1 MAATMTLGLVLVALG
16 QAVAEPP
23 AAPPPDNPAAA
34 GAASSLAEDAV
45 TPFVPLHPR
54 TAEGRQEIE
63 AVRDF
68 VAARALEDRQQRQE
82 AIVLLEEALEK
93 SPDSL
98 AILRRLGQLCLLLG
112 RNDDAARYARR
123 VLDVEPGDTT
133 MLGLLLED
141 FSRRNDFNGIEG
153 FLTGLRDNPRLV
165 KGSAGDLLIHRTL
178 GLLYAGPLRRLDRA
192 ADALGHVVEE
202 LDAKT
207 ADRLSPADLRRIL
220 GGDEAE
226 AYVRFGAVFVGAN
239 RYPLAIKAFQ
249 RGLAYDPDH
258 PELPRLL
265 AEALLQSGQAEPA
278 LKVLEDF
285 LRRQPQGREPYLL
298 LVDIL
303 TRLDRKAEI
312 VSRLEAAAKND
323 PKNAPLQYL
332 LADQYREDGQKEKA
346 EALYKELLATQP
358 DPQGF
363 GALSASLL
371 RDRKADELIGL
382 LGEAF
387 AKPDTLEAVKP
398 QIELIVGDPAFVGQL
413 LDAGLKLQQADP
425 PKLSRESRLVLS
437 YIATKAKQ
445 LDKLVP
451 IQRLA
456 LQRDPSPQAYREF
469 WLDLYRNGKYAD
481 AAATLDEMIAKYPA
495 EKTLQILVA
504 LAQSRALANQLE
516 PALAA
521 VEEALR
527 LDAGEQEALRLKG
540 YILGRLDRNDE
551 AIAHY
556 KRMIEQFP
564 DNDEVVKRA
573 RSGLSVIY
581 VNQEKLAEGEA
592 ELEILLEREPD
603 DPGINNDLGYLYAD
617 QGKDLEKAE
626 GMIRKAIAEDPEN
639 TAYLDSLGW
648 VLYKR
653 GKFRE
658 AVESLEKAALDATAD
673 STIHDHLGDTY
684 FKLQELKKAR
694 DAWKVAEAKAA
705 EAVPPD
711 RRLGEIRKKLESL
724 KALDPTLTGDPPDGA
739 PKP

>member
-1 MAATMTLGLVLVALG
+1 MAATVTLGLVLVALSQ
-16 QAVAEPP
+16 QAP
-23 AAPPPDNPAAA
+23 AAPPPDLP
-34 GAASSLAEDAV
+34 AASSAIAEDPV

-54 TAEGRQEIE
+54 TAENRQEIE

-68 VAARALEDRQQRQE
+68 VAARALEDRQQRKE
-82 AIVLLEEALEK
+82 AIALLEEALKK
-93 SPDSL
+93 SPGSL
-98 AILRRLGQLCLLLG
+98 AILKRLGQLCLVTG
-112 RNDDAARYARR
+112 RNDDAARYGRE
-123 VLDVEPGDTT
+123 VLAVEPGDTT
-133 MLGLLLED
+133 MLSLLLED
-141 FSRRNDFNGIEG
+141 YTRRNDLNGIET
-153 FLTGLRDNPRLV
+153 FLNELRNNPKLV

-178 GLLYAGPLRRLDRA
+178 GLLYAGPLRKLDKA

-202 LDAKT
+202 LDEKT

-226 AYVRFGAVFVGAN
+226 AYVRFGAVFVAAN
-239 RYPLAIKAFQ
+239 RFPLAIKAYQ

-258 PELPRLL
+258 PDLPRLL
-265 AEALLQSGQAEPA
+265 AEALFQSGQPEPA

-285 LRRQPQGREPYLL
+285 LRRQPQGREPYIL
-298 LVDIL
+298 LVEIL
-303 TRLDRKAEI
+303 ERLHRQAEI
-312 VSRLEAAAKND
+312 LPRLEAAAKND

-332 LADQYREDGQKEKA
+332 LADQYRQAGQRDKA
-346 EALYKELLATQP
+346 EALYRELLATQP

-371 RDRKADELIGL
+371 RDKKADELITL

-398 QIELIVGDPAFVGQL
+398 QIELIVNDADFVGKL

-425 PKLSRESRLVLS
+425 PKLSRESRLVLT

-469 WLDLYRNGKYAD
+469 WLDLYRNSKYAD
-481 AAATLDEMIAKYPA
+481 AAAILDEMIAKYPA

-521 VEEALR
+521 ADEALKLDDHDLEALR
-527 LDAGEQEALRLKG
+527 LRG
-540 YILGRLDRNDE
+540 YILGRLNRNDE

-556 KRMIEQFP
+556 KAMLDAFP
-564 DNDEVVKRA
+564 DNDEVIKRA

-581 VNQEKLAEGEA
+581 VNQEKFAEGET
-592 ELEILLEREPD
+592 ELEILLERDPE

-617 QGKDLEKAE
+617 QGKNLEKAE
-626 GMIRKAIAEDPEN
+626 AMVRKAVADDPEN

-653 GKFRE
+653 GKYQE
-658 AVESLEKAALDATAD
+658 AVAPLEQAAQDNLADA
-673 STIHDHLGDTY
+673 TIHDHLGDVY
-684 FKLQELKKAR
+684 FKLKDLKKAQA
-694 DAWKVAEAKAA
+694 AWQKAETKAA

-711 RRLGEIRKKLESL
+711 KRLAEIRKKLESL
-724 KALDPTLTGDPPDGA
+724 KALDPSLTSGPPDGT
-739 PKP
+739 PRP

>member
-1 MAATMTLGLVLVALG
+1 MAATMTLGWILVALG
-16 QAVAEPP
+16 QAAAEAP
-23 AAPPPDNPAAA
+23 AAPPPDRPAAVGSA
-34 GAASSLAEDAV
+34 LGEDPV

-54 TAEGRQEIE
+54 TADDRQEIE

-68 VAARALEDRQQRQE
+68 VAARALEDRQQRPE
-82 AIVLLEEALEK
+82 AIALLEEALKK
-93 SPDSL
+93 SPGSVAVL
-98 AILRRLGQLCLLLG
+98 KRLGQLCLVTG
-112 RNDDAARYARR
+112 RNDDAVKYARR
-123 VLDVEPGDTT
+123 VLDAEPGDTT
-133 MLGLLLED
+133 MLALLLED
-141 FSRRNDFNGIEG
+141 YTRRNDLNGLEA
-153 FLTGLRDNPRLV
+153 FLSGLRGNPRLV
-165 KGSAGDLLIHRTL
+165 KGSAGDLFIHRTL
-178 GLLYAGPLRRLDRA
+178 GILYAGPLRRLDRA
-192 ADALGHVVEE
+192 ADALAHVVEE
-202 LDAKT
+202 LDAKA

-226 AYVRFGAVFVGAN
+226 AYVRFGTVFVGAN

-265 AEALLQSGQAEPA
+265 AEALLQSGQPEPA

-285 LRRQPQGREPYLL
+285 LRRQPQGREPYQLL
-298 LVDIL
+298 IEIL
-303 TRLDRKAEI
+303 ARLDRKGEI

-332 LADQYREDGQKEKA
+332 LADQYREAGQKEKA
-346 EALYKELLATQP
+346 ETLYKQLLATQP

-371 RDRKADELIGL
+371 RDRKADELIAL

-398 QIELIVGDPAFVGQL
+398 QIELIVNDPEFVGQL

-425 PKLSRESRLVLS
+425 PKLSRESRLVLT
-437 YIATKAKQ
+437 YVATKAKQ

-469 WLDLYRNGKYAD
+469 WLDLYRNAKYAD

-521 VEEALR
+521 ADEALK
-527 LDAGEQEALRLKG
+527 LDANDLEGLRLKG
-540 YILGRLDRNDE
+540 YILGRLERNDE

-556 KRMIEQFP
+556 RKMLEQFP
-564 DNDEVVKRA
+564 DNEEVVKRA

-581 VNQEKLAEGEA
+581 VNQEKFAEGEA
-592 ELEILLEREPD
+592 ELEILLERDPE

-626 GMIRKAIAEDPEN
+626 RMVRRAVAEDPEN

-653 GKFRE
+653 GKYRE
-658 AVESLEKAALDATAD
+658 ALEPMEKAAQDATAD
-673 STIHDHLGDTY
+673 ATIHDHLGDAY

-694 DAWKVAEAKAA
+694 DAWKKAEAKAA

-711 RRLGEIRKKLESL
+711 KRLGEIRKKLESL
-724 KALDPTLTGDPPDGA
+724 QALDPTLTGDPPDGA